1 MRSDFLNSLQ
11 LLSRGR
17 RAFLMGAVALTAML
31 SLVEGARAQDAKGP
45 EALIREISAEVIDTV
60 KSDKAIQAG
69 DRARVTALVDA
80 KVLPHVNFQRMTAST
95 VGPAWRQASPA
106 QRERLQAEFKQL
118 LVRVYAGALTQ
129 IKGNTTI
136 ELKPNRGGA
145 DPKQTE
151 VVSEVRVPG
160 SPDPIRLSYRLENTD
175 SGWKIYDVNVAG
187 IWLVENY
194 KTSFREEVGKGG
206 VEGLINALAEKN
218 RAALAS
224 KG

>member
-1 MRSDFLNSLQ
+1 MRSHFLNSLQ
-11 LLSRGR
+11 LLPRSR
-17 RAFLMGAVALTAML
+17 RALLMGAVALTAVL
-31 SLVEGARAQDAKGP
+31 GLVEAARAQEAKAP

-60 KSDKAIQAG
+60 KSDKAIQGG

-80 KVLPHVNFQRMTAST
+80 KVLPHVNFLRMTAST
-95 VGPAWRQASPA
+95 VGPAWRQATPA

-136 ELKPNRGGA
+136 ELKPNRGGS

-160 SPDPIRLSYRLENTD
+160 NPDPIRLSYRLESTD
-175 SGWKIYDVNVAG
+175 AGWKIYDVNVAG

-206 VEGLINALAEKN
+206 VDGLINALAEKN
-218 RAALAS
+218 RAAAAS